1 MCLLILSEL
10 VVDYKMVPGLRLPDT
25 GNRTGNLQPTKV
37 RMKKTV
43 KAYAPASIGNVS
55 CGFDVMGMAVDAPGD
70 EVIVSLNDSGNVTIK
85 KIEGDGGKL
94 PRNAEENTAGV
105 AVIEYLKAI
114 RSNQGAEI
122 TLIKNLPLG
131 SGMGSSAA
139 SAVAAVVAI
148 NHLMGDPLK
157 KSELLPFVM
166 QAEFVACGSAHAD
179 NAAPSLLGGLIL
191 IRNNHPL
198 DIIEIP
204 TPDELVSVLVHPHVE
219 IKTRDARQVLPR
231 SVPLND
237 AITQWG
243 NTAALVAGMMKPDY
257 DLIGR
262 ALQDVVAEPYRSALI
277 PGFHEVKASAIA
289 AGALGCGISGSG
301 PTMFAFCKGKT
312 IAQHVGKAMQQEF
325 LKVGL
330 QSEVYVSGVNKE
342 GARIVK

>member
-1 MCLLILSEL
+1 
-10 VVDYKMVPGLRLPDT
+10 
-25 GNRTGNLQPTKV
+25 
-37 RMKKTV
+37 MKPKTV

-70 EVIVSLNDSGNVTIK
+70 EVIIELNDSHVVTIK

-94 PRNAEENTAGV
+94 PLKAEENTAGV
-105 AVIEYLKAI
+105 AVIEYLKSI
-114 RSNQGAEI
+114 NSSQGAEI

-148 NHLMGDPLK
+148 DHLLGNQFK

-191 IRNNHPL
+191 IRDNHPL

-204 TPDELVSVLVHPHVE
+204 TPDELMCVLVHPHVE
-219 IKTRDARQVLPR
+219 VKTRDARQILR
-231 SVPLND
+231 QSVPLKD

-243 NTAALVAGMMKPDY
+243 NTASLVAGMMKPDY
-257 DLIGR
+257 ALIGR
-262 ALQDVVAEPYRSALI
+262 SLQDVVAEPFRAVLI
-277 PGFHEVKASAIA
+277 PGFHTIKAKAVDV
-289 AGALGCGISGSG
+289 GALGCGISGSG
-301 PTMFAFCKGKT
+301 PTMFAFCKGQR
-312 IAQHVGKAMQQEF
+312 IANQVGEAMQQEF
-325 LKVGL
+325 SKIGL

-342 GARIVK
+342 GARIIN